1 MSGDTE
7 LKMLV
12 NPRGMNADIGVRFLA
27 RCFGT
32 RWTEAMYRWYLE
44 RSFGGES
51 PDRLILMDG
60 ERVVA
65 GCGLAYRLL
74 RTPDGTVH
82 RVSVVVAACTVPG
95 ERGRGCYAR
104 VLQAAV
110 DQSALSGCTAVL
122 GFVTADNPT
131 GRGLRRLGATEVPS
145 AYIASPGVARA
156 PGTVTLRLCSATAA
170 NGWPAH
176 ASARLG
182 SPPLDAAFH
191 YPDASAWRSQMVDR
205 PHPVESLRVGTTCR
219 ALIECVGDTDR
230 LQWLDG
236 GPRERVAA
244 IRAIAAHAHRR
255 KRHFFMYSTR
265 GDDAEAARRLGL
277 VTRPGYLMALAPE
290 ARHEPTVRSW
300 GALSFDVQS
309 GDRM

>member
-7 LKMLV
+7 LRVLV
-12 NPRGMNADIGVRFLA
+12 NPQGMNADIGVGFLT

-32 RWTEAMYRWYLE
+32 RWTEAMYRWYLQ
-44 RSFGGES
+44 RSFGGET

-82 RVSVVVAACTVPG
+82 PVSVVVAACTVPG

-104 VLQAAV
+104 VLQAAI
-110 DQSALSGCTAVL
+110 DRSALRACTALL
-122 GFVTADNPT
+122 GFVTADNAT
-131 GRGLRRLGATEVPS
+131 GRGLRRLGATAVPS
-145 AYIASPGVARA
+145 AYIASHGVSRP
-156 PGTVTLRLCSATAA
+156 PGTVTLRLRRAKAA
-170 NGWPAH
+170 DGWPAH
-176 ASARLG
+176 ANARLS
-182 SPPLDAAFH
+182 SPPLQAGFH
-191 YPDASAWRSQMVDR
+191 YPDVSAWRSQMVDR
-205 PHPVESLRVGTTCR
+205 PHPVQSLRVGTTCR

-236 GPRERVAA
+236 DQRERAAA

-265 GDDAEAARRLGL
+265 PEDAAVARRLGL
-277 VTRPGYLMALAPE
+277 VARPGYMMALAPE
-290 ARHEPTVRSW
+290 TRHEPTVRAWATMSW
-300 GALSFDVQS
+300 HVQS
-309 GDRM
+309 GDRI